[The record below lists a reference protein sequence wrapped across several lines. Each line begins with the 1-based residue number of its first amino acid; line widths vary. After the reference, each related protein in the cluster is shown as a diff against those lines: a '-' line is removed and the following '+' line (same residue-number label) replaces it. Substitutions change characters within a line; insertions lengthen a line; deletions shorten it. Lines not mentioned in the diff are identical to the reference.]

1 MLELNK
7 PIRLDTLFF
16 YLYSKFKEESKR
28 NLRENYSVDLL
39 SIIAKNI
46 SRNKNIKPWTEFEK
60 RLNNENKDN
69 RTSKQIEEDVL
80 NKFKKLR
87 QG

>member
-1 MLELNK
+1 M
-7 PIRLDTLFF
+7 RLDTLFF
-16 YLYSKFKEESKR
+16 YLYSKFKEETKK
-28 NLRENYSVDLL
+28 NLRENYSANLL
-39 SIIAKNI
+39 SVIAQKI
-46 SRNKNIKPWTEFEK
+46 TGNKNIKAWTEFEK

-69 RTSKQIEEDVL
+69 RTSKQIEEEVL